1 MRKKRPQN
9 PPQCRSCGSPQARKY
24 APHDWPKALRTE
36 ELVHGNWMHLERCAF
51 CRALWFV
58 ARDAGHASQR
68 YMARW
73 RLSVEDWQWLD
84 ALDGGASLREWH
96 DDQFRFSPAR
106 GVDLEALLSQRE
118 ADRSE

>member
-36 ELVHGNWMHLERCAF
+36 ELVYGNWMHLERCAF
-51 CRALWFV
+51 CRTLWFV
-58 ARDAGHASQR
+58 TCDVGPSQK
-68 YMARW
+68 YMVRW
-73 RLSVEDWQWLD
+73 RLSIEDWQWLE

-96 DDQFRFSPAR
+96 DDQFGSSPTR
-106 GVDLEALLSQRE
+106 SVDLEALLSRRSAE
-118 ADRSE
+118 ASE